1 MVVVDDEVDEI
12 DYNKDLVDRDELVL
26 TLKFQIKIIH
36 LIDKRILTYL
46 MATLAVD
53 SLILEHPLVSKV

>member
-36 LIDKRILTYL
+36 LIDKRILT
-46 MATLAVD
+46 
-53 SLILEHPLVSKV
+53 